1 MNTNPH
7 RDDDY
12 LPCQDYIIE
21 GNDSSGIT
29 RFENEGKFYFS
40 FSENNKIILR
50 SEGYS
55 NEAGRENGIASVLKN
70 INNEG
75 LYHTRRLPDGRWILS
90 LKAGN
95 HQEIARSCPF
105 NTEEE
110 VLVLMPGA
118 RKRATSQINLA
129 AVEAGSIEQEGISFA
144 DDSSVGQNV
153 EDDYMICREY
163 EEKISSKHPEYSDFI
178 CFKHENTGKYYFA
191 MINKNNEIVFRSEG
205 YPTTA
210 ARDNGIE
217 SVRKNREIPER
228 ISVDEQRNLFF
239 LVIKAGNH
247 QEIGRS
253 CPFTS
258 KDQALALL
266 QDTSEKRTTANV
278 EDDYMICREYEEK
291 ISSKHPEYSDF
302 ISFKHENTGKYYFAM
317 INKNNEIVF
326 RSEGYPTTAARD
338 NGIES
343 VRKNREIPERIS
355 VDEQRN
361 LFFLVI
367 KAGNH
372 QEIGRSC
379 PFTSKDQALALLQ
392 DTSEK
397 RTSANVEDDY
407 MICREYEEKISS
419 KHPEYSDFI
428 SFKHENTG
436 KYYFAM
442 INKNN
447 EIVFRSEGYPTTA
460 ARDNGI
466 ESVRKNRDNK
476 QRLSVEENRGL
487 YFLVLKAGNHQEIAR
502 SCPKQNEAALWA
514 LFEGQDSSI
523 PAAAA
528 ALATVGAL
536 TALDS
541 PNVSADKE
549 DDYLTCEEYKGHPV
563 NDKVNNVA
571 FFKKNELYYFVVY
584 NSNGSVRL
592 RSEGFVSA
600 DNRDKELKGVLK
612 YIDTKEKYETIEKAG
627 YRIHILKDESDREVG
642 RSCAEKIV
650 ATAAPIIPPAAT
662 ITKVGES
669 KSGFNWWWLLL
680 PLLLLLGFL
689 LFTKTCKKQEVVPAD
704 LSTVEEKTNT
714 TTDTVPVTSDAV
726 TTKTPDCGLRWI
738 YFPFDQYVITS
749 EANAELEEMAKILSE
764 NPTFT
769 GLLSAHTDSRGS
781 DDYNARLSE
790 NRANAAKDILIKLGI
805 DAGRINTSFESESK
819 PIAINTDDDTG
830 RKFNRRVELHVLDGS
845 GKEVCK
851 SIPPDVPEN
860 LKNK

>member
-1 MNTNPH
+1 
-7 RDDDY
+7 
-12 LPCQDYIIE
+12 
-21 GNDSSGIT
+21 
-29 RFENEGKFYFS
+29 
-40 FSENNKIILR
+40 
-50 SEGYS
+50 
-55 NEAGRENGIASVLKN
+55 
-70 INNEG
+70 
-75 LYHTRRLPDGRWILS
+75 
-90 LKAGN
+90 
-95 HQEIARSCPF
+95 
-105 NTEEE
+105 
-110 VLVLMPGA
+110 MPGI
-118 RKRATSQINLA
+118 RR
-129 AVEAGSIEQEGISFA
+129 
-144 DDSSVGQNV
+144 
-153 EDDYMICREY
+153 
-163 EEKISSKHPEYSDFI
+163 
-178 CFKHENTGKYYFA
+178 
-191 MINKNNEIVFRSEG
+191 
-205 YPTTA
+205 
-210 ARDNGIE
+210 
-217 SVRKNREIPER
+217 
-228 ISVDEQRNLFF
+228 
-239 LVIKAGNH
+239 
-247 QEIGRS
+247 
-253 CPFTS
+253 
-258 KDQALALL
+258 
-266 QDTSEKRTTANV
+266 
-278 EDDYMICREYEEK
+278 K

-781 DDYNARLSE
+781 DDYNARLSQ